1 MNHLQQARNDL
12 NFKKINTIQ
21 QFIVSL
27 NDRILQLVATM
38 NTRLNYIMTLVLR
51 LKSPEDRFI

>member
-1 MNHLQQARNDL
+1 MEHLQQCRNDL

-27 NDRILQLVATM
+27 TDRILHLVSDM
-38 NTRLNYIMTLVLR
+38 NIRLNYIMTLVLR
-51 LKSPEDRFI
+51 LKVPHDRFI

>member
-1 MNHLQQARNDL
+1 MEHLQQARNDL

-51 LKSPEDRFI
+51 LKTPQDRFI

>member
-1 MNHLQQARNDL
+1 MEHLMQSRNDL

-27 NDRILQLVATM
+27 TDRILQLIVDM

-51 LKSPEDRFI
+51 LKTPQDRFI

>member
-12 NFKKINTIQ
+12 NFKKINIIQ

-27 NDRILQLVATM
+27 NDRILQLIVDM

>member
-1 MNHLQQARNDL
+1 MDYLQQKRNEL

-27 NDRILQLVATM
+27 TDRILQLVADM
-38 NTRLNYIMTLVLR
+38 NIRLNYIMTLVLR
-51 LKSPEDRFI
+51 LKTPQDKYK

>member
-1 MNHLQQARNDL
+1 MQHLQQARNDL

-27 NDRILQLVATM
+27 NDRILQLIVDM

>member
-1 MNHLQQARNDL
+1 MEHLIQSRNDL

-27 NDRILQLVATM
+27 NDRILQLIVDM

-51 LKSPEDRFI
+51 LKTPQDKYI

>member
-1 MNHLQQARNDL
+1 MEHLQQARNDL
-12 NFKKINTIQ
+12 NFKQINTIQ

>member
-1 MNHLQQARNDL
+1 MEHLQQCRNDL

-27 NDRILQLVATM
+27 NDRILQLIVDM
-38 NTRLNYIMTLVLR
+38 NIKLNYIMTLVLR

>member
-1 MNHLQQARNDL
+1 MEHLQQARNDL

>member
-1 MNHLQQARNDL
+1 MEHLQQARNDL

-51 LKSPEDRFI
+51 LKTPHDKYM

>member
-51 LKSPEDRFI
+51 LKTPHDKYM

>member
-1 MNHLQQARNDL
+1 MDYLQQKRNDL

-27 NDRILQLVATM
+27 TDRILHLVADM
-38 NTRLNYIMTLVLR
+38 NIRLNNIMTLVLR
-51 LKSPEDRFI
+51 LKTPQDKYI

>member
-1 MNHLQQARNDL
+1 MEHLQQARNDL
-12 NFKKINTIQ
+12 NFKQINTIQ

-27 NDRILQLVATM
+27 TDRILQLVVDM
-38 NTRLNYIMTLVLR
+38 NIRLNYIMTLVLR

>member
-1 MNHLQQARNDL
+1 MEHLIQSRNDL

-21 QFIVSL
+21 QFIVSI
-27 NDRILQLVATM
+27 NDRILQLIVDM

-51 LKSPEDRFI
+51 LKTPQDKYI

>member
-1 MNHLQQARNDL
+1 MNHLQQSRNDL

-51 LKSPEDRFI
+51 LKTPHDKYM

>member
-1 MNHLQQARNDL
+1 MNHLQQSRNDL